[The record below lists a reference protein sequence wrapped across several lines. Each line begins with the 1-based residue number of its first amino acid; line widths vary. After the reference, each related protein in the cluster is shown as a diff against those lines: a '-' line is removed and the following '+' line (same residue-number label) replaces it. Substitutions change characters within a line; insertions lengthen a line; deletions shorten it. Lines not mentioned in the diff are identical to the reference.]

1 MRISTTP
8 LPTFAAAAPSSRCAR
23 PSTPPRTFEG
33 AAMNHMPTLNR
44 RAFVIGTAA
53 VGTGLALGLDIPFGG
68 PTVVRAA
75 DGSPEVNAW
84 VVIRPDDTV
93 VIRIARSEMGQG
105 TLTGLAQLAAEE
117 LECDW
122 SKVTTEYPTPGQSV
136 ARKRAWGDF
145 STGGSRGIRTSHEYV
160 RKGGATARAM
170 LIQAAANDWKV
181 PASECTA
188 ANSVITHTPSGK
200 TTTYGKVAEAAAKIE
215 PPADVK
221 LKDPKDWKIIGKPLK
236 RLDTADKTTGKMT
249 YGIDVKLPGMLN
261 AAIKACPV
269 FGGKVKSYDEAKI
282 ANMKGVKKVV
292 KVEDYAVAVVA
303 DTWWHA
309 KTALDALPIVW
320 DEGPNAKV
328 SSDSIAKWLAEGLDP
343 AQQAFVGNENGDA
356 KTALAGA
363 AKKVEAVY
371 NYPYQNHAT
380 MEPLNAT
387 ALYTADKCEVWC
399 GTQNGE
405 AAFAATVEV
414 SGLPAEKCD
423 VYKQMLG
430 GGFGRKGNTDYVRQ
444 AVAIAKQM
452 PGTPIKLL
460 WSREEDM
467 QHGAYHPITQCKMTA
482 GFDADN
488 NLTALHMRISGQS
501 ILFSLRPEAMVNGK
515 DPVTF
520 QGLNPNGETA
530 FGYSIP
536 NLLIDHSMR
545 NPHVPPGFWRGVNV
559 NHNAIYVECFMDEL
573 AHSVGQDPLEFRRKL
588 MPKNSKH
595 LAVLNAVAEKIGWG
609 KPAPQGVYRGL
620 AQHMGYGSYV
630 AGAAEISVTDGNKIK
645 VHRIVAATDPGYAVN
660 PAQIERQIAG
670 SFVYGLT
677 GLFYGGCTVKD
688 GRIEQANFDTY
699 NSMRIAEMP
708 KVESIIMPSGGFWG
722 GVGEPTICV
731 AAPAVLNA
739 YFAATGKRIRSVP
752 LRDQNISFA

>member
-1 MRISTTP
+1 
-8 LPTFAAAAPSSRCAR
+8 
-23 PSTPPRTFEG
+23 
-33 AAMNHMPTLNR
+33 MNHMPRLNR
-44 RAFVIGTAA
+44 RTFVIGSAA
-53 VGTGLALGLDIPFGG
+53 LGSGLALGLDLPFG
-68 PTVVRAA
+68 PTVARAA

-105 TLTGLAQLAAEE
+105 SLTGLAQLVADE

-145 STGGSRGIRTSHEYV
+145 STGGSRGIRASTEYV
-160 RKGGATARAM
+160 RKGGATARVM
-170 LIQAAANDWKV
+170 LVQAAADEWKV

-188 ANSVITHTPSGK
+188 ANSVITHAASGR
-200 TTTYGKVAEAAAKIE
+200 TTTYGKVAEAAAKIA

-236 RLDTADKTTGKMT
+236 RLDTADKTTGKMM
-249 YGIDVKLPGMLN
+249 YGIDVKLPGMLS

-282 ANMKGVKKVV
+282 AGMKGVKKVV
-292 KVEDYAVAVVA
+292 KVDDHAVAVVA

-309 KTALDALPIVW
+309 KTALEALPIVW
-320 DEGPNAKV
+320 DEGKNANV
-328 SSDSIAKWLAEGLDP
+328 SSESIAKWLEEGLDP
-343 AQQAFVGNENGDA
+343 SQQAFVGNENGDVKA
-356 KTALAGA
+356 ALASA

-371 NYPYQNHAT
+371 SYPYQNHAT
-380 MEPLNAT
+380 MEPMNAT
-387 ALYTADKCEVWC
+387 ALYTPDKCEVWC

-414 SGLPAEKCD
+414 SGLPSDKCD
-423 VYKQMLG
+423 VYKHMLG
-430 GGFGRKGNTDYVRQ
+430 GGFGRRGNTDYVRQ

-467 QHGAYHPITQCKMTA
+467 QHGAYHPVTQCKMTA

-501 ILFSLRPEAMVNGK
+501 ILFSLRPDAMVNGK

-520 QGLNPNGETA
+520 QGLNPSGETA

-573 AHSVGQDPLEFRRKL
+573 AHAVGQDPLEFRRKL
-588 MPKNSKH
+588 MAKNPKH
-595 LAVLNAVAEKIGWG
+595 LAVLNAVAEKIGWD

-620 AQHMGYGSYV
+620 ASFMGFGSYV
-630 AGAAEISVTDGNKIK
+630 AGAAEISVVDGTKIK
-645 VHRIVAATDPGYAVN
+645 VHRIIGATDPAYAVN
-660 PAQIERQIAG
+660 PAQIDRQVAG
-670 SFVYGLT
+670 SFVYGLS

-688 GRIEQANFDTY
+688 GRIEQSNFDTY

-708 KVESIIMPSGGFWG
+708 KVESIIMPSGGTAWG

-752 LRDQNISFA
+752 LRDQNITFA